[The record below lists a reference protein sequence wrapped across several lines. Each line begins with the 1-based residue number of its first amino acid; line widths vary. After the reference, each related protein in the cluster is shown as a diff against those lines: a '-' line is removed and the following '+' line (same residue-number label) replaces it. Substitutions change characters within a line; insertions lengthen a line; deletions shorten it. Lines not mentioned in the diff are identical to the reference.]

1 MKSKGNLFGVNY
13 LMQNNKLCPIQIV
26 SYLDLLFITDF
37 LKSLDKDT
45 GQIIPSNA
53 TVRNWRPLSKVHIV

>member
-37 LKSLDKDT
+37 LKSLAKDT
-45 GQIIPSNA
+45 GQIIPSNV
-53 TVRNWRPLSKVHIV
+53 TVQNWRPLSKVLIM

>member
-37 LKSLDKDT
+37 LKSLITNKC
-45 GQIIPSNA
+45 Q
-53 TVRNWRPLSKVHIV
+53 KYHIT